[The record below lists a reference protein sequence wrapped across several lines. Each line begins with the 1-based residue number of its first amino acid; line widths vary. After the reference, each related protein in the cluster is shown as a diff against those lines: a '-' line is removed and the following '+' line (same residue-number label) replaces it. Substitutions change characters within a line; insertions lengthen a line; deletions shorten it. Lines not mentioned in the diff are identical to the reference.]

1 MVQKYPKVYPFRKQ
15 FAISRMAGLYL
26 HIPFCK
32 QACYY
37 CDFHFSTDS
46 RHANEVLDAMEKE
59 MALRRSFLSSPLDTI
74 YFGGGTP
81 SLLEGD
87 QLSSILAH
95 AVGIFG
101 ISPQAEITLEANP
114 DDLTRAKL
122 NAIRAAGVN
131 RLSIGIQSFQDDIL
145 RYLHRA
151 HDAKAARQ
159 SLEDSRHAGFD
170 NISIDLIYAIPGL
183 DLQRW
188 EATLHEAATFRPE
201 HLSTYSLTIEER
213 TVFGNY
219 LRKGKIRRV
228 EDELAARQFEHMQD
242 VLEGYGY
249 EHYEISNFSL
259 PGFHSRHNSSY
270 WLQKPYLGIGPSA
283 HSYDGIRRYVNLSN
297 NAKYAQALRN
307 DQIPA
312 TVEELTATNKINEYI
327 LTRLR
332 TRWGLDL
339 HVLHHQLGDDLLGRS
354 DATLRSYADQGLL
367 VVTGTEVKLTQRG
380 MLLADQITE
389 DLMVE

>member
-1 MVQKYPKVYPFRKQ
+1 
-15 FAISRMAGLYL
+15 MAGLYL

-46 RHANEVLDAMEKE
+46 RHVNEVLEAMEKE
-59 MALRRSFLSSPLDTI
+59 MVLRRNFLSSPLDTI

-87 QLSSILAH
+87 QLSSFLAQ
-95 AVGIFG
+95 AERIFG

-122 NAIRAAGVN
+122 QAIRAAGVN

-159 SLEDSRHAGFD
+159 SIDESRAAGFA

-183 DLQRW
+183 DLPRW
-188 EATLHEAATFRPE
+188 EATLHEAGAFRPE
-201 HLSTYSLTIEER
+201 HLSAYSLTIEDR

-219 LRKGKIRRV
+219 LRKGRIRRV
-228 EDELAARQFEHMQD
+228 EDELAARQFERMQD
-242 VLEGYGY
+242 VLEDYGY

-259 PGFHSRHNSSY
+259 PGLHARHNSSY
-270 WLQKPYLGIGPSA
+270 WLQEPYLGIGPSA
-283 HSYDGIRRYVNLSN
+283 HSYDGIRRYVNLPN

-312 TVEELTATNKINEYI
+312 TVEELTSTNKINEYI

-339 HVLHHQLGDDLLGRS
+339 RVLHDQLGDDLPGRS
-354 DATLRSYADQGLL
+354 ETTLRRYADQGLL
-367 VVTGTEVKLTQRG
+367 VVTGTAVRLTRKG

-389 DLMVE
+389 DLMAE